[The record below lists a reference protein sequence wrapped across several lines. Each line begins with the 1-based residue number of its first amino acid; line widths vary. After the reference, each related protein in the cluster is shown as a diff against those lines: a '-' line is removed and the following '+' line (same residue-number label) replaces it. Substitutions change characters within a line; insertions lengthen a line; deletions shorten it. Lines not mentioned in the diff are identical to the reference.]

1 LVNLLTVPL
10 LDQPLQLSGTR
21 ERKKV
26 QRFTEEFK
34 SEPKDAVVI
43 EIPEGKGIAL
53 GDIPRIDAVLQV
65 SIRPMKLLSSVI
77 SLVQSTAS
85 GMGLFV
91 QCNHDRMSAAYSEK
105 FIMVG
110 IITVS

>member
-1 LVNLLTVPL
+1 MFTVPL

-34 SEPKDAVVI
+34 SEPKDVVI
-43 EIPEGKGIAL
+43 EIPEGKGTAL

-65 SIRPMKLLSSVI
+65 SIISMNPYSTDFTLAQITIRNRVLYVQVTDSVF
-77 SLVQSTAS
+77 LVYFCV
-85 GMGLFV
+85 M
-91 QCNHDRMSAAYSEK
+91 
-105 FIMVG
+105 
-110 IITVS
+110 

>member
-1 LVNLLTVPL
+1 LIHFVSLFTVPL

-34 SEPKDAVVI
+34 SEPKDVVI
-43 EIPEGKGIAL
+43 EIPEGKGTAL

-65 SIRPMKLLSSVI
+65 SIVSMI
-77 SLVQSTAS
+77 T
-85 GMGLFV
+85 
-91 QCNHDRMSAAYSEK
+91 Y
-105 FIMVG
+105 FIDFPDA
-110 IITVS
+110 

>member
-1 LVNLLTVPL
+1 MWLTELNISVNLSSLILKILGSLSNIFFVNLVTVPL

-43 EIPEGKGIAL
+43 EIPEGKGTAL
-53 GDIPRIDAVLQV
+53 GDIPRIDAVVQV
-65 SIRPMKLLSSVI
+65 SIREG
-77 SLVQSTAS
+77 LVQ
-85 GMGLFV
+85 
-91 QCNHDRMSAAYSEK
+91 
-105 FIMVG
+105 
-110 IITVS
+110 

>member
-1 LVNLLTVPL
+1 VLVFFFLVNLLTVPL

-43 EIPEGKGIAL
+43 EIPEGKGTAL

-65 SIRPMKLLSSVI
+65 SVCPMSSV
-77 SLVQSTAS
+77 LFRVQRQGWSYLHSVT
-85 GMGLFV
+85 MMKCV
-91 QCNHDRMSAAYSEK
+91 QL
-105 FIMVG
+105 IMRNVL
-110 IITVS
+110 

>member
-1 LVNLLTVPL
+1 MICGLQRVKYWCEPELINSEDLGNFSNILFVNLVTVPL

-34 SEPKDAVVI
+34 SEPKDAIVI
-43 EIPEGKGIAL
+43 EIPEGKGTAL

-65 SIRPMKLLSSVI
+65 SIREG
-77 SLVQSTAS
+77 LV
-85 GMGLFV
+85 
-91 QCNHDRMSAAYSEK
+91 K
-105 FIMVG
+105 
-110 IITVS
+110 

>member
-1 LVNLLTVPL
+1 LVTVPL

-34 SEPKDAVVI
+34 SEPKDAVVV
-43 EIPEGKGIAL
+43 EIPEGKGTAL

-65 SIRPMKLLSSVI
+65 SIKE
-77 SLVQSTAS
+77 
-85 GMGLFV
+85 GLGLCFLF
-91 QCNHDRMSAAYSEK
+91 K
-105 FIMVG
+105 
-110 IITVS
+110 

>member
-1 LVNLLTVPL
+1 MVVVPL

-43 EIPEGKGIAL
+43 EIPEGRGTAL

-65 SIRPMKLLSSVI
+65 SISVM
-77 SLVQSTAS
+77 Q
-85 GMGLFV
+85 LF
-91 QCNHDRMSAAYSEK
+91 M
-105 FIMVG
+105 
-110 IITVS
+110 

>member
-1 LVNLLTVPL
+1 MAYKELHANVNLSLLILKIIGNLSSILYVNLVTVPL

-43 EIPEGKGIAL
+43 EIPEGKGTAL
-53 GDIPRIDAVLQV
+53 GDIPRIDAILQV
-65 SIRPMKLLSSVI
+65 SE
-77 SLVQSTAS
+77 
-85 GMGLFV
+85 
-91 QCNHDRMSAAYSEK
+91 Y
-105 FIMVG
+105 
-110 IITVS
+110 

>member
-1 LVNLLTVPL
+1 LFTVPL

-34 SEPKDAVVI
+34 SEPKDVVI
-43 EIPEGKGIAL
+43 EIPEGKGTAL

-65 SIRPMKLLSSVI
+65 SIILMNPYSSDFT
-77 SLVQSTAS
+77 LAQ
-85 GMGLFV
+85 
-91 QCNHDRMSAAYSEK
+91 
-105 FIMVG
+105 
-110 IITVS
+110 ITVRSRVLYTQVTDSVFLVYFCVM

>member
-1 LVNLLTVPL
+1 MLNLLIVPL

-43 EIPEGKGIAL
+43 EIPEGRGTAL

-65 SIRPMKLLSSVI
+65 SFHPVKLLFNDI
-77 SLVQSTAS
+77 S
-85 GMGLFV
+85 
-91 QCNHDRMSAAYSEK
+91 C
-105 FIMVG
+105 
-110 IITVS
+110 

>member
-1 LVNLLTVPL
+1 MACKEVNAIGNLSSLILKMLGNLSNILFVNLVAVPL

-43 EIPEGKGIAL
+43 EIPEGKGTAL

-65 SIRPMKLLSSVI
+65 SIKED
-77 SLVQSTAS
+77 LVQ
-85 GMGLFV
+85 
-91 QCNHDRMSAAYSEK
+91 
-105 FIMVG
+105 
-110 IITVS
+110 